1 MDQKL
6 KGEYAI
12 YFIVLHIKMKSLN
25 KTKIIN
31 IDLLE
36 KTDPIHVQILLYG
49 DISFDN
55 VLTHPEAYAEPWQT
69 SKMELFV
76 KIVNGWKL

>member
-12 YFIVLHIKMKSLN
+12 YFIVLHIKMKILN

-31 IDLLE
+31 IDMLE

-49 DISFDN
+49 W
-55 VLTHPEAYAEPWQT
+55 Y
-69 SKMELFV
+69 FV
-76 KIVNGWKL
+76 R